1 MSFTCFNSPEEAESA
16 FYTAF
21 EKGDVEAMMNVW
33 LDADY
38 IECIHP
44 MSHRLMGLTAI
55 RDSWQDIFSSSG
67 EIEFQTVDTR
77 RITHRDLA
85 VHIVVEHLRVNGDQQ
100 VQILAT
106 NIYEKNSSGWHMILH
121 HASPAPHEK
130 SEPED
135 SNQTLH

>member
-1 MSFTCFNSPEEAESA
+1 MNLISFSSPEEAENA

-21 EKGDVEAMMNVW
+21 EKGDLEAMMHVW

-55 RDSWQDIFSSSG
+55 RDSWQEIFSSNG
-67 EIEFQTVDTR
+67 DIQFQTVDTR

-85 VHIVVEHLRVNGDQQ
+85 VHIVVEHLQVNGSQQ

-106 NIYEKNSSGWHMILH
+106 NIYEKSTSGWHMILH
-121 HASPAPHEK
+121 HASPAPRNETEE
-130 SEPED
+130 S
-135 SNQTLH
+135 SQTVH